1 MMIMSR
7 LQCRLRMSRVPGN
20 GPAWRLADS
29 SSTFQDKDK
38 ELEGRAVHLLFCCA
52 EQGAKGKGGG
62 LASRVV
68 ATFCKACDR
77 TGTERTHEY
86 GYEL

>member
-1 MMIMSR
+1 MLCI
-7 LQCRLRMSRVPGN
+7 C
-20 GPAWRLADS
+20 S
-29 SSTFQDKDK
+29 S
-38 ELEGRAVHLLFCCA
+38 AVLS
-52 EQGAKGKGGG
+52 KGKGGG

-77 TGTERTHEY
+77 TGTERTHKY

>member
-1 MMIMSR
+1 MG
-7 LQCRLRMSRVPGN
+7 LPG
-20 GPAWRLADS
+20 ALADT

-38 ELEGRAVHLLFCCA
+38 EMEGRAVHLLFCCA
-52 EQGAKGKGGG
+52 EQGQRGR

-77 TGTERTHEY
+77 TGTERTHKY